1 VHGLERLGDDVLE
14 VLSKDAAVEGKR
26 KLGEKEMEVW

>member
-14 VLSKDAAVEGKR
+14 VLSGDAAVEGKR
-26 KLGEKEMEVW
+26 KVGGKEMEV